1 MQKGN
6 VVTLIIA
13 ILGALKLVLEAA
25 GYDIITDQNIND
37 IANGIA
43 ALVTVVGVVI
53 NHFQH
58 PKPDGTNGQNVV
70 E

>member
-13 ILGALKLVLEAA
+13 ILGALKLVLNAF
-25 GYDIITDQNIND
+25 GIDIITEQNIND

-43 ALVTVVGVVI
+43 AIVTIAGVIMSHKKDTVT
-53 NHFQH
+53 
-58 PKPDGTNGQNVV
+58 PEDMVK
-70 E
+70 